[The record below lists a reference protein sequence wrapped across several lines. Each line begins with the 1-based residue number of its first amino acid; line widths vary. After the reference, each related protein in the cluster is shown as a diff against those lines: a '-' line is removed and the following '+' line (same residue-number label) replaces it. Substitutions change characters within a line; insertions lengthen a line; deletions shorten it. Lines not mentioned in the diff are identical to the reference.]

1 MMYRPEYEEKKAR
14 KVTKKRFSALPIFV
28 AIGIGVIACIFFAFR
43 GNDTSITKE
52 ENIETVQEVI
62 SEKEPETHFEEKPLL
77 SQKYFDIFCDDN
89 DLQLAAAKKN
99 GIENVFKLRN
109 DFEHSSPLME
119 INTCALYRI
128 NKLTHSMPYLVPSA
142 RMLLDDIAILF
153 NSKLHARYPNADYR
167 IIVTSLLRTEEDI
180 KKLRR
185 RNRNA
190 TENSCHRYGTT
201 FDIAYQKYD
210 KIGNITVSESEL
222 KHFLAQALYDLRR
235 QERCYV
241 KYERRQR
248 CFHITVRS
256 MGVNFVSAPQCMDII
271 NRYML
276 AESGNGKYELPK
288 IVTPAKKKSPA
299 KQIAKTKPRK
309 TINHSIKTGDTII
322 YITNSESS
330 YSDLHAPML

>member
-1 MMYRPEYEEKKAR
+1 
-14 KVTKKRFSALPIFV
+14 
-28 AIGIGVIACIFFAFR
+28 
-43 GNDTSITKE
+43 
-52 ENIETVQEVI
+52 
-62 SEKEPETHFEEKPLL
+62 
-77 SQKYFDIFCDDN
+77 
-89 DLQLAAAKKN
+89 
-99 GIENVFKLRN
+99 
-109 DFEHSSPLME
+109 
-119 INTCALYRI
+119 
-128 NKLTHSMPYLVPSA
+128 MPYLVPSA

-153 NSKLHARYPNADYR
+153 NSKLHAKYPNADYR

-210 KIGNITVSESEL
+210 KTGNVTVSESEL